1 MNAVPFSIHEVD
13 FTDANDCAKFK
24 EVYVDLSY
32 VVIQTESE
40 INPLYYSTITQ
51 YDPVDNDSLL
61 SEYENLIKN
70 EDANIFLFFVMIES
84 EKKPIGMV
92 VCSRGKTGTPEQE
105 YYYIYNFAI
114 CPKYQNTGIGKQ
126 FLERVMN
133 IISERD
139 ETMSFFSLYVTE
151 GNNHA
156 ERVYKTL
163 QFESV
168 SKYMICKKLHKK

>member
-32 VVIQTESE
+32 VLTQTDAET
-40 INPLYYSTITQ
+40 NARYYSTIIQ
-51 YDPVDNDSLL
+51 YDLVDNDSLSL
-61 SEYENLIKN
+61 EYENLIKN
-70 EDANIFLFFVMIES
+70 EDRNVCLFFAIS
-84 EKKPIGMV
+84 ELTKNPIGMV
-92 VCSRGKTGTPEQE
+92 TLSRWKTGTPDQE
-105 YYYIYNFAI
+105 YWSIGNFAV
-114 CPKYQNTGIGKQ
+114 CPEYQNAGVGKQ

-168 SKYMICKKLHKK
+168 SKYMICKKVHKE